1 MTTTTL
7 TPELLDQLLAGY
19 EKPEDLTGDDGLF
32 RRLKKA
38 LIERALGAELTD
50 HLGYERGDPA
60 GRGSGNSRNG
70 VSAKTVLT
78 EDGEVQIEVPRDR
91 AGTFEP
97 QLIGKGQTR
106 FDGFDD
112 KIISLYARGMT
123 VREIQG
129 HLAELYGTEV
139 SPDLISK
146 VTDAVLDEVRDWQ
159 NRPLDPVYP
168 VVFFDALRVKI
179 RDEGT
184 VKNKAIY
191 VALGLNPCASR

>member
-19 EKPEDLTGDDGLF
+19 ERPEDLTGDDGLF

-91 AGTFEP
+91 AGTFDR
-97 QLIGKGQTR
+97 QGQ
-106 FDGFDD
+106 
-112 KIISLYARGMT
+112 
-123 VREIQG
+123 
-129 HLAELYGTEV
+129 
-139 SPDLISK
+139 
-146 VTDAVLDEVRDWQ
+146 DA
-159 NRPLDPVYP
+159 
-168 VVFFDALRVKI
+168 F
-179 RDEGT
+179 
-184 VKNKAIY
+184 
-191 VALGLNPCASR
+191 